1 MPIKQ
6 DFSSLSTIDSYVF
19 PLLYDAITDTQG
31 MIIPETV
38 NRADPYEARVAIAL
52 SLERLAPLMP
62 DNLVDSVFEFFVVKE
77 ALGDR
82 NGAVR
87 RAMLDAA
94 TAIIDLHGSKSV
106 AELMKMFEDYLGRS
120 GPSSET
126 ADYIKEAVVI
136 VSISFK
142 RRKDDGAWTLMSS
155 CLVDLLDI

>member
-1 MPIKQ
+1 MLIQ
-6 DFSSLSTIDSYVF
+6 
-19 PLLYDAITDTQG
+19 
-31 MIIPETV
+31 ETL
-38 NRADPYEARVAIAL
+38 NRSDPYEARVAIAL
-52 SLERLAPLMP
+52 TFERLAPLMS
-62 DNLVDSVFEFFVVKE
+62 DALVDPVFEFFVVKE

-82 NGAVR
+82 NSQVR

-136 VSISFK
+136 VCL
-142 RRKDDGAWTLMSS
+142 APSS
-155 CLVDLLDI
+155 VYLADEAAVWSTGTTFGCYG